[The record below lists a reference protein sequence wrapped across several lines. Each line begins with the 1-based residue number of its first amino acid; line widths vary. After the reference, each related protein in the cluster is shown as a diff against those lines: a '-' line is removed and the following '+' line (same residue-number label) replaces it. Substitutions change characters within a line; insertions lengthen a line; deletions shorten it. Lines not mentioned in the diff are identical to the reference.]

1 MTPTGRAD
9 RELTAKEREPVE
21 PADRIRVPLACQ
33 RWEVVSFLHWPYDP
47 AAVRPLVPEPFELD
61 LFDGSAWIGLVPF
74 RMITRPPGLPPI
86 PWLSTF
92 AETNVRTYVRAPD
105 GRRGIWFLSLD
116 VGSASNAAVGALMGL
131 PYRWS
136 AMKIDGGLGERRY
149 ASRRLVPGSIVSSVR
164 IIGSAETVRQTE
176 LDRFLTA
183 RFRLYATGPLGP
195 FVVPVEHAP
204 WRLFHAGATD
214 LRDGLVAAAGLPT
227 PADPPLAYRGADVS
241 VRVGLPSRLGGS
253 STPASGPDGNADPRL
268 SRTGSG

>member
-164 IIGSAETVRQTE
+164 IVGSAETVRQTE

-183 RFRLYATGPLGP
+183 RFRLYAMGPP
-195 FVVPVEHAP
+195 RAV
-204 WRLFHAGATD
+204 RRAGRACS
-214 LRDGLVAAAGLPT
+214 LAALPRRRDG
-227 PADPPLAYRGADVS
+227 PARRTRRRGGTADA
-241 VRVGLPSRLGGS
+241 RGS
-253 STPASGPDGNADPRL
+253 STRVSRRGRFRAGWPPVASRWIFDARFGA
-268 SRTGSG
+268 